1 MQQVINTKS
10 YSSPYNASPS
20 SSSKFFQALSGLP
33 NRRVCQ
39 CKMRWSG
46 KCALGDHL
54 HFRAQPKYYEMLA
67 KIARRF
73 LHSWSFVGHPS
84 PLVRRQRK
92 FRWNSQLGLSY
103 HQEVKFSLV
112 VMSYVSCNLRITG
125 KIRDNSRLSVFVVWQ
140 IYQMSVVLN
149 KLLLF
154 RLNLISVS
162 KNSWF
167 LF

>member
-1 MQQVINTKS
+1 MHRPSWQVPLPRNTQCEGGCRVS
-10 YSSPYNASPS
+10 ATTSTGLFLEQVPPNFSNLWAG
-20 SSSKFFQALSGLP
+20 FQNMS
-33 NRRVCQ
+33 VYQ

-112 VMSYVSCNLRITG
+112 VMSYVPCNLRIAG
-125 KIRDNSRLSVFVVWQ
+125 EIRDDSRLSVLVVWQ
-140 IYQMSVVLN
+140 I
-149 KLLLF
+149 
-154 RLNLISVS
+154 
-162 KNSWF
+162 
-167 LF
+167 